1 MSAPIRVLL
10 VDDHPVVR
18 RGIRACLASAEL
30 IEVVG
35 EAADGIEGLS
45 RAHEQRP
52 DVVLTDLDMPHMN
65 GLLLAEAL
73 RRELPQTRVLVLS
86 MHSDADHVLRVI
98 QSGAR
103 GFVLKESQPAE
114 LVQAIE
120 AVARGDVFFSPDVAR
135 AALKHVTRS
144 PGPFADTPKL
154 TPRESEVLVG
164 IAEGLSNREIAE
176 RLGVGVR
183 TVESHRES
191 LMAKLNIH
199 TVAGLTRFALAKR
212 LVPLNAEG

>member
-1 MSAPIRVLL
+1 MSARIRVLL

-18 RGIRACLASAEL
+18 CGIRACLATAEN

-35 EAADGIEGLS
+35 EAADGVEGLS
-45 RAHEQRP
+45 RAREQRP

-65 GLLLAEAL
+65 GLLLAEAV
-73 RRELPQTRVLVLS
+73 RRELPQTRVLILS

-103 GFVLKESQPAE
+103 GFVLKESEPAE
-114 LVQAIE
+114 LIQAIE
-120 AVARGDVFFSPDVAR
+120 AVARDDVFFSPDVAQS
-135 AALKHVTRS
+135 ALNQMTRR
-144 PGPFADTPKL
+144 PGPAGTPKL
-154 TPRESEVLVG
+154 TPREHEVLAG

-176 RLGVGVR
+176 RLNLGMR
-183 TVESHRES
+183 TVESHREN

-199 TVAGLTRFALAKR
+199 SIAGLTRFAIANG
-212 LVPLNAEG
+212 LVPIDAAF